1 MGKAK
6 REKGEGSGNSR
17 MREVWRE
24 WHREGRDCMGG
35 MAKSGGWVGLSETME
50 RSRGTGGGS
59 IG

>member
-1 MGKAK
+1 
-6 REKGEGSGNSR
+6 